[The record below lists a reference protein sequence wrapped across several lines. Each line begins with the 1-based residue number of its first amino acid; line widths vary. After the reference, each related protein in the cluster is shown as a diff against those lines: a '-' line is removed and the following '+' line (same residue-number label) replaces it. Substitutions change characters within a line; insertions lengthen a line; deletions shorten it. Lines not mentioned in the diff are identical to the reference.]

1 MREPESPN
9 FKQIAKRNLSGPTSG
24 AAHPVAQALLWFSL
38 SCFPPVCPG
47 GRRTRLRE
55 AVGDSATSGAGRR
68 GLWRAMNTRLT
79 MQQDLT
85 ADAQALVR
93 MLATT
98 WGAVRVAAAAGGLTE
113 LVSEWHRH
121 VREIEDHLFP
131 RLIAAGPAADALV
144 GFCMAEHAALNARL
158 ATLGPVQPT
167 SAWLR
172 EAERVIGGL
181 VQHLFLEARI
191 LQPLVDRLPGLSA
204 EMRCE
209 DPPRGR
215 EEA

>member
-1 MREPESPN
+1 
-9 FKQIAKRNLSGPTSG
+9 
-24 AAHPVAQALLWFSL
+24 
-38 SCFPPVCPG
+38 
-47 GRRTRLRE
+47 
-55 AVGDSATSGAGRR
+55 
-68 GLWRAMNTRLT
+68 MNTRLT
-79 MQQDLT
+79 TQQDLT

-98 WGAVRVAAAAGGLTE
+98 WGAVRVTAAAGGLE
-113 LVSEWHRH
+113 GLGSEWHRH
-121 VREIEDHLFP
+121 VRETEEHLFP
-131 RLIAAGPAADALV
+131 RLIADGPAADAPV

-158 ATLGPVQPT
+158 ATLGPAQPT

-191 LQPLVDRLPGLSA
+191 LQPLVDRLPGPPA
-204 EMRCE
+204 EMCCE
-209 DPPRGR
+209 ALPRGR